1 MSAPTRDRD
10 TLRDTEGATAPAVQP
25 NARIAPQ
32 KRERVFSGIKPSGTP
47 TLGNYI
53 GAIRHWAADQDRYD
67 NIFCVVDLH
76 AITVPQDPAELRENT
91 RQLAAI
97 LFAAG
102 IEPQRSAVFIQSHV
116 HEHAELA
123 WILNCV
129 TPLGWLNRM
138 TQFKQKAG
146 DNQEIVSAGFYDY
159 PVLMAADILLYQTDA
174 VPVGDD
180 QRQHVELTRDIADT
194 FNFRFGQT
202 FVEPRA
208 LIREVGARVMALDDP
223 TKKMSKSD
231 AENSYIALLDPPDAI
246 RRKFSRATTD
256 SQRTIV
262 FDESRPAIFNLLT
275 IYEALGSESQEQIEA
290 EFAGKG
296 YKEFKAALAER
307 VIAALEPL
315 QRRYAEITADPACL
329 DSLLAQGAEKAR
341 PLARETLR
349 LAQERV
355 GFLRPPAHPA

>member
-1 MSAPTRDRD
+1 MSAPTRDTVRD
-10 TLRDTEGATAPAVQP
+10 TDEATAAQP
-25 NARIAPQ
+25 NERTAPQ
-32 KRERVFSGIKPSGTP
+32 KRERVFSGIAPSGTP

-53 GAIRHWAADQDRYD
+53 GAIRHWAADQDHYD

-116 HEHAELA
+116 AEHAELA

-129 TPLGWLNRM
+129 TPTGWLNRM

-146 DNQEIVSAGFYDY
+146 EDRETASAGLYVY
-159 PVLMAADILLYQTDA
+159 PVLMAADILLYHTDA

-180 QRQHVELTRDIADT
+180 QRQHVELTRDIANAFNYRFGDT
-194 FNFRFGQT
+194 FT
-202 FVEPRA
+202 EPRT
-208 LIREVGARVMALDDP
+208 LIREVGARIMALDDP
-223 TKKMSKSD
+223 TKKMSKSGV
-231 AENSYIALLDPPDAI
+231 EGSYISLLDSPDAI
-246 RRKFSRATTD
+246 RRKLGRATTD

-262 FDESRPAIFNLLT
+262 FDESRPGIFNLLT
-275 IYEALGSESQEQIEA
+275 IYETLGSESREQIEA

-307 VIAALEPL
+307 IVAALAPL
-315 QRRYAEITADPACL
+315 QRRYAEITADPAYL
-329 DSLLAQGAEKAR
+329 DRLLAEGAEKVR
-341 PLARETLR
+341 PQARETLR
-349 LAQERV
+349 LTQERV
-355 GFLRPPAHPA
+355 GFLRPSATHL